1 MESGREVAGTNSSD
15 AVGYRPPM
23 SAARLAAPFLEF
35 LPLTGVSI
43 AVFTRT
49 DQPSTIFASDPLV
62 ALLEQS
68 QLDLGEGPLFD
79 VAHTREACLVPHLPA
94 GTDDWPI
101 FGSVIFDTDAKAL
114 FVFPLLIGAACVGVV
129 TSYRLTSGELKPDAV
144 SLAVALTRSIA
155 VPALRH
161 AIHFASE
168 DSPAGPESPIELRRE
183 VHQAVGMIL
192 GQLGTTATTAFVR
205 LRAHA
210 FATGRTVSDVSGDV
224 IRRELDFSL
233 LPE

>member
-1 MESGREVAGTNSSD
+1 MESGREVAGANSSD
-15 AVGYRPPM
+15 AAGYRTPA
-23 SAARLAAPFLEF
+23 SAAGLAAPFLEF

-49 DQPSTIFASDPLV
+49 DQPSTIFASDPLI

-79 VAHTREACLVPHLPA
+79 VARTRKACLVPHLPA
-94 GTDDWPI
+94 GTDEWPV
-101 FGSVIFDTDAKAL
+101 FGPVIFDTDAKAL

-129 TSYRLTSGELKPDAV
+129 TSYRQTAGDLKPDAV

-161 AIHFASE
+161 AIHLASE
-168 DSPAGPESPIELRRE
+168 DSSGPESPIELRRE

-192 GQLGTTATTAFVR
+192 GQLSTTATNAFVR